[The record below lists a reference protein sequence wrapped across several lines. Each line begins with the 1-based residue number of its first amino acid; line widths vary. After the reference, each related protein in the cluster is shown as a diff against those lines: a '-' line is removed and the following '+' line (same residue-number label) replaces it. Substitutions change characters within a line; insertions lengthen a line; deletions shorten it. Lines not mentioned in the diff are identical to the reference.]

1 MLKGVQICIL
11 HLFYLNK
18 SGKNCKGAIVQ
29 MQSKEVYQDQALSS
43 AVLTYIKLLLTS
55 L

>member
-29 MQSKEVYQDQALSS
+29 MQSKVYQDQALSS